1 MGTEHLL
8 FHVTVKRGERGE
20 ELMVA
25 KGSGGLCSRPLFSV
39 QLLAEVLCSCL
50 GLWIR

>member
-8 FHVTVKRGERGE
+8 FQITEKRGERVE
-20 ELMVA
+20 ELVVG
-25 KGSGGLCSRPLFSV
+25 KGSGGRARFAV
-39 QLLAEVLCSCL
+39 QLLVEVLCSCL